1 MTLKEI
7 IMQTSFDKVSPEAR
21 KVFHQYEH
29 IYQKETDTL
38 HSVFDMLK
46 DIEPNPI
53 QSGWADYPFPKGSK
67 MILNVIHGDVSGF
80 VDKASLGRMTEEDR
94 EK

>member
-1 MTLKEI
+1 
-7 IMQTSFDKVSPEAR
+7 
-21 KVFHQYEH
+21 
-29 IYQKETDTL
+29 
-38 HSVFDMLK
+38 MLK

>member
-1 MTLKEI
+1 MTLKDL

-21 KVFHQYEH
+21 KVFHLFGH

-38 HSVFDMLK
+38 HRVFDMLK

-53 QSGWADYPFPKGSK
+53 NQDGQTILFPKEVK
-67 MILNVIHGDVSGF
+67 
-80 VDKASLGRMTEEDR
+80 
-94 EK
+94 